1 MQQLPDLEIG
11 LQHRDKNTYSL
22 ELRLSSATSETDQRY
37 TSLTPVRFDDGALD
51 EQVDD
56 PAAYGLTLAGQ
67 LFADPTTRSFFDQ
80 AVAVA
85 QAQNLSLRLRLA
97 IGTDAPELHSLHWET
112 LRLPGSDGP
121 LLAGETLRF
130 SRYLTSLDWRPVALR
145 PETALR
151 ALVVVAS
158 PSDLA
163 TSYQMS
169 EVDAEVEVA
178 AARAGLGPIPSDL
191 LATRGQVTL
200 DNLTRQLRT
209 GYDILYLVAHGLLD
223 NDEPLLFLEKE
234 DGTTAIVS
242 GRDLV
247 QRIRELQE
255 RPRLVVLASCQSA
268 GNTRDRGSLASLG
281 PRLAEAGVPA
291 VIAMQDDVSIETIER
306 FTPTFFEEL
315 RRDGQIDRA
324 MAVARGVVRSR
335 PDWWVPVLFMRLRSG
350 RIGYK
355 PGLATSGRGCANGRP
370 LSTTSRPVAARRS
383 SAPASLNGFLVRAA
397 RSPNAGPRPTAFPW
411 LQPAAKAYHR
421 SRNTSPWHRTR
432 RLCATSCP
440 STCARRSGSGLAMAC
455 RPS

>member
-1 MQQLPDLEIG
+1 M
-11 LQHRDKNTYSL
+11 
-22 ELRLSSATSETDQRY
+22 
-37 TSLTPVRFDDGALD
+37 RFDDSALG

-56 PAAYGLTLAGQ
+56 PTAYGLTLAGI
-67 LFADPTTRSFFDQ
+67 LFSDPTARSFFDQ

-85 QAQNLSLRLRLA
+85 QAQDLSLRLRLA
-97 IGTDAPELHSLHWET
+97 IGSNAPELHNLRWET

-151 ALVVVAS
+151 SLVVVSS
-158 PSDLA
+158 PSDLV
-163 TSYQMS
+163 TNYQMS
-169 EVDAEVEVA
+169 EVNAEVEVA
-178 AARAGLGPIPSDL
+178 AARSGLGPIPSDL

-234 DGTTAIVS
+234 DGTAAIVS

-268 GNTRDRGSLASLG
+268 GHTQDRGSLAGLG

-291 VIAMQDDVSIETIER
+291 VIAMQDDVSIDTIER

-355 PGLATSGRGCANGRP
+355 PGFGDEREGMRKWPALVNNVKAGRCTPIVGPGITEWLLGSRHEIAERWSEAYGFPMAPTSRESLPQVAQYVSVAQDVSFMRDKLAEHVRQEVWQRFGDGLP
-370 LSTTSRPVAARRS
+370 LS
-383 SAPASLNGFLVRAA
+383 LI
-397 RSPNAGPRPTAFPW
+397 
-411 LQPAAKAYHR
+411 HI
-421 SRNTSPWHRTR
+421 
-432 RLCATSCP
+432 
-440 STCARRSGSGLAMAC
+440 
-455 RPS
+455 

>member
-1 MQQLPDLEIG
+1 MA
-11 LQHRDKNTYSL
+11 RSW
-22 ELRLSSATSETDQRY
+22 
-37 TSLTPVRFDDGALD
+37 
-51 EQVDD
+51 
-56 PAAYGLTLAGQ
+56 PAK
-67 LFADPTTRSFFDQ
+67 PCVS
-80 AVAVA
+80 
-85 QAQNLSLRLRLA
+85 LA
-97 IGTDAPELHSLHWET
+97 ISPAWIGGPWPCAPT
-112 LRLPGSDGP
+112 PRC
-121 LLAGETLRF
+121 
-130 SRYLTSLDWRPVALR
+130 
-145 PETALR
+145 R
-151 ALVVVAS
+151 ALVIVSS

-169 EVDAEVEVA
+169 EVDAEVEVT
-178 AARAGLGPIPSDL
+178 AARMGLGPIPSDL

-200 DNLTRQLRT
+200 DNIARQLRT

-268 GNTRDRGSLASLG
+268 GSTRDRGSLAGLG

-306 FTPTFFEEL
+306 FTPAFFEEL

-324 MAVARGVVRSR
+324 MAIARGVVRAR

-355 PGLATSGRGCANGRP
+355 PGFGDEREGMRKWPALVNNVKADPLHASRRP
-370 LSTTSRPVAARRS
+370 RHHRVAAWF
-383 SAPASLNGFLVRAA
+383 AP
-397 RSPNAGPRPTAFPW
+397 
-411 LQPAAKAYHR
+411 
-421 SRNTSPWHRTR
+421 
-432 RLCATSCP
+432 
-440 STCARRSGSGLAMAC
+440 
-455 RPS
+455 